1 MKKTLALILTLALSL
16 AALTGCGSKTETPA
30 DTNTDSSAQT
40 EAPAETTLSGSVS
53 TNGSTSMEKVI
64 GTLSEQFMTD
74 NSGVTVTYDP
84 TGSGAGIEAAGNGS
98 ADIGLSS
105 RALKDEEK
113 AGGLTET
120 VVALDGIAV
129 IVNANSKVEDLTVE
143 QIAKIFTGEITD
155 WSEVGGDAGTISCIG
170 REAGSGT
177 GIEAAANGTADIGL
191 SSRAL
196 TEEETASGLV
206 GTEVALDGI
215 AVIVNADSPVAD
227 LSVEQIA
234 QIFTGEITNWS
245 ELGGADA
252 EIAVFGR
259 EAGSGT
265 RDGFESITGTEEACV
280 YQNEYTSTG
289 EVVAGVA
296 SNPNAIGY
304 ASLSAV
310 DESVVAVEV
319 NGVAPSEATVA
330 DGTYEIQRP
339 FVMVTK
345 EGTQLSEAA
354 QAFLDFAMSADAAEI
369 IAVAGAVSAN
379 A

>member
-30 DTNTDSSAQT
+30 DTSSDNSAQT

-64 GTLSEQFMTD
+64 GALSEQFMAD
-74 NSGVTVTYDP
+74 NSGVTVTY
-84 TGSGAGIEAAGNGS
+84 EAAGNGS

-177 GIEAAANGTADIGL
+177 
-191 SSRAL
+191 
-196 TEEETASGLV
+196 
-206 GTEVALDGI
+206 
-215 AVIVNADSPVAD
+215 
-227 LSVEQIA
+227 
-234 QIFTGEITNWS
+234 
-245 ELGGADA
+245 
-252 EIAVFGR
+252 
-259 EAGSGT
+259 
-265 RDGFESITGTEEACV
+265 RDGFETITDTKDACKLD
-280 YQNEYTSTG
+280 QELTSTG
-289 EVVAGVA
+289 GVIEAVAG
-296 SNPNAIGY
+296 NPNAIGY

-310 DESVVAVEV
+310 EGKDTVKAVTV
-319 NGVAPSEATVA
+319 GGVACTEATVL
-330 DGTYEIQRP
+330 DGSYAIQRP
-339 FVMVTK
+339 FVLVTK
-345 EGTQLSEAA
+345 TGETLSDAA
-354 QAFLDFAMSADAAEI
+354 QAFFEYATSTAANDLI
-369 IAVAGAVSAN
+369 KAAGAVPVAK
-379 A
+379 